1 MMRLVEWWNAM
12 RKGGRETAI
21 HNSFTTS
28 PSGTAPSQA
37 KSYLGIGRDWL
48 DDPDMPEATVVRL
61 QPYSKSSNKP
71 KPKLQGRGFTCQKN
85 LIKLAAPRGISS
97 PFIGTELFVG
107 RLADWLCVLRSVTQ

>member
-1 MMRLVEWWNAM
+1 MVWRDNTMMRWAEWWNAM
-12 RKGGRETAI
+12 KKGDREAAT

-48 DDPDMPEATVVRL
+48 DDPDVPEARIVRL
-61 QPYSKSSNKP
+61 QPYSKSSKP

-85 LIKLAAPRGISS
+85 
-97 PFIGTELFVG
+97 
-107 RLADWLCVLRSVTQ
+107 